1 MGYCQRWIP
10 RKVCNSAMLVYNVLT
25 DLLAT
30 IGACRVAVQR
40 YVQGFQAPTHAWI
53 VHKLFTESTLKSK
66 TNDA

>member
-1 MGYCQRWIP
+1 
-10 RKVCNSAMLVYNVLT
+10 MLVYNVLT